1 MLMPFSPV
9 PSSSVH
15 GAGQESKAG
24 TGHAPQERPGEFA
37 SRGSSANMASMDHS
51 IEPDKRLAAPQ
62 AGVREADRVSPGG
75 LQGRVALIT
84 GAARRLGA
92 AMARGFHAKGAN
104 IGIHFH
110 RSRQEAEQLM
120 TEFNLARAGSAMAFG
135 ADLLDTASLAGLVA
149 QVQAAFGRL
158 DILVNNASS
167 FYPTALGSVSAA
179 QWEDL
184 MGTNLRAPFFLAQA
198 AAPALRAQAGLILNM
213 IDIHAQRP
221 LPGHAI
227 YSSAKAG
234 LAMMTRAL
242 ARELGPEIRVNGIA
256 PGPILWPDA
265 GMDESLKAQIVSKTL
280 LKRSGCPQDIVRA
293 ALFFAKD
300 APYVTGQILA
310 VDGGRSVGW

>member
-1 MLMPFSPV
+1 
-9 PSSSVH
+9 
-15 GAGQESKAG
+15 
-24 TGHAPQERPGEFA
+24 
-37 SRGSSANMASMDHS
+37 MASMDHS
-51 IEPDKRLAAPQ
+51 IEPEKRHAAAQ
-62 AGVREADRVSPGG
+62 AGAHAEAGRASADG
-75 LQGRVALIT
+75 LEGRVVLIT
-84 GAARRLGA
+84 SAARRLGA
-92 AMARGFHAKGAN
+92 AMARGFHAEGAN
-104 IGIHFH
+104 VGIHFH

-120 TEFNLARAGSAMAFG
+120 AELNRARAGSAVAFG

-149 QVQAAFGRL
+149 QVQEAFGRL

-167 FYPTALGSVSAA
+167 FYPTPLGGVSAS

-198 AAPALRAQAGLILNM
+198 AAPALRAGEGLILNM
-213 IDIHAQRP
+213 VDIHAQRP
-221 LPGHAI
+221 LPDHAI

-234 LAMMTRAL
+234 LAMLTRAL

-256 PGPILWPDA
+256 PGPILWPEA

-280 LKRSGCPQDIVRA
+280 LKRSGCPRDIVRA

-310 VDGGRSVGW
+310 IDGGRSVGW